1 MSHYEERLEKDLE
14 IIRGEVSA
22 LANRVKGAVKNSVH
36 ALLTDNPDLA
46 SATILGDGP
55 INRKMREIDSLCHS
69 FIAVHLPSAGHLRL
83 MSSVIRINIILE
95 RIGDYAVT
103 ISRELQRIDGAP
115 DKRLVQGIELLSNE
129 VQLMLKQAVAS
140 FDEENAELA
149 RATKAMSVQIDNTVS
164 GLYEELL
171 DEQAQWSLLERFA
184 VFSVYHRLERIAD
197 QAKNLCE
204 QTIFTVSGEGK
215 GSKVYQVLFIDDDN
229 SCLSQL
235 AEAVAR
241 KHFPESGVYISAA
254 GSQPAARI
262 SDGLAE
268 FLESHGMDAAGA
280 KPRALDVTPAE
291 LNRFHIIVSLARPVS
306 SYVERIP
313 FQTTALNWKLDS
325 VPDGCACGEKDY
337 ESIHRQLSVLIKDL
351 IVDLRGDEGAV

>member
-14 IIRGEVSA
+14 HIRGEVSD
-22 LANRVKGAVKNSVH
+22 LATSVKQAVKNSIH
-36 ALLTDNPDLA
+36 ALLTANQDLA

-55 INRKMREIDSLCHS
+55 INRKMREIDTLCHR

-115 DKRLVQGIELLSNE
+115 DRRLAQGIDLLANE
-129 VQLMLKQAVAS
+129 VQLMLKQAIAS
-140 FDEENAELA
+140 FDEDNAELA
-149 RATKAMSVQIDNTVS
+149 RGTMAMSAQIDNTVA

-171 DEQAQWSLLERFA
+171 DEQAKWSLTERFA

-215 GSKVYQVLFIDDDN
+215 ATKIYQILFIDDDN

-241 KHFPESGVYISAA
+241 KHYPNAGNYVSAA
-254 GSQPAARI
+254 GVESAQAL
-262 SDGLAE
+262 SSGLSE
-268 FLESHGMDAAGA
+268 FMDSHGMDTSKA
-280 KPRALDVTPAE
+280 KPKAFDMTPAE
-291 LNRFHIIVSLARPVS
+291 LNRFHVIISLKAPVS
-306 SYVERIP
+306 TYIERIP
-313 FQTTALNWKLDS
+313 FQTTALNWNLAS
-325 VPDGCACGEKDY
+325 MPEGCACSDQDY
-337 ESIHRQLSVLIKDL
+337 ESIHRELSVLIKDL
-351 IVDLRGDEGAV
+351 MMLLRGEDAS

>member
-1 MSHYEERLEKDLE
+1 MSHYEQRLEKDLE
-14 IIRGEVSA
+14 HIRGEVSN
-22 LANRVKGAVKNSVH
+22 LATRVKEAVKNSVH
-36 ALLTDNPDLA
+36 ALLTENQDLA

-55 INRKMREIDSLCHS
+55 INRKVREIDTLCHR

-83 MSSVIRINIILE
+83 MSSVIRINIGLE

-103 ISRELQRIDGAP
+103 ISRELQRMNGAP
-115 DKRLVQGIELLSNE
+115 HKRLSQGVELLANE
-129 VQLMLKQAVAS
+129 VQLMLKQAVAA

-149 RATKAMSVQIDNTVS
+149 RGTISMASQIENTVS

-171 DEQAQWSLLERFA
+171 DEQADWSLLERFA

-215 GSKVYQVLFIDDDN
+215 ASKIYQILFIDDDN

-241 KHFPESGVYISAA
+241 KHFPEA
-254 GSQPAARI
+254 GNYVSVAGTEPAGALA
-262 SDGLAE
+262 SGLAE
-268 FLESHGMDAAGA
+268 FMDGHGMDAAKA
-280 KPRALDVTPAE
+280 RPRRYDLTPAE
-291 LNRFHIIVSLARPVS
+291 LNRFHVIVSLKQPVS
-306 SYVERIP
+306 AYIGRLP
-313 FQTTALNWKLDS
+313 FNTTALNWRLSS
-325 VPDGCACGEKDY
+325 VPDDCTCSEKDY
-337 ESIHRQLSVLIKDL
+337 ESIHRELSVLIKDL
-351 IVDLRGDEGAV
+351 MVLLRGEGVL

>member
-1 MSHYEERLEKDLE
+1 MSHYEQRLEKDLE
-14 IIRGEVSA
+14 NIRGEVSD
-22 LANRVKGAVKNSVH
+22 LATQVKEAVKNSVH
-36 ALLTDNPDLA
+36 ALLTGNEDLA

-55 INRKMREIDSLCHS
+55 INRKMRAIDTLCHR

-103 ISRELQRIDGAP
+103 ISRELQRINGAP
-115 DKRLVQGIELLSNE
+115 DKRLAQGIELLSNE
-129 VQLMLKQAVAS
+129 VQLMLKQAITS

-149 RATKAMSVQIDNTVS
+149 RGTISMSGQIDNTVS

-171 DEQAQWSLLERFA
+171 DEQAEWPLVERFA

-215 GSKVYQVLFIDDDN
+215 ASKIYQVLFIDDDN

-235 AEAVAR
+235 AEAIAR
-241 KHFPESGVYISAA
+241 KQFPESGNYVSAA
-254 GSQPAARI
+254 VHEPAESLSA
-262 SDGLAE
+262 GLKD
-268 FLESHGMDAAGA
+268 FMDSHGMDVSKA
-280 KPRALDVTPAE
+280 KPKPFDMTPAE
-291 LNRFHIIVSLARPVS
+291 LNRFHVIVSLKGPVS
-306 SYVERIP
+306 SYIKRMP
-313 FQTTALNWKLDS
+313 FQTTGLTWEISS
-325 VPDGCACGEKDY
+325 VPEACICSSDDY
-337 ESIHRQLSVLIKDL
+337 ENMHREMSVLIKDL
-351 IVDLRGDEGAV
+351 MTLLRGEDAS

>member
-14 IIRGEVSA
+14 HIRYEVSD
-22 LANRVKGAVKNSVH
+22 LARRVKDAVKNSVH
-36 ALLTDNPDLA
+36 ALLTNNEELA

-55 INRKMREIDSLCHS
+55 INRKTREIDTLCHR

-83 MSSVIRINIILE
+83 MSSVIRINLTLE

-103 ISRELQRIDGAP
+103 ISRELQRINAAP
-115 DKRLVQGIELLSNE
+115 DKRLAQGIELLSSE
-129 VQLMLKQAVAS
+129 VQTMLSQAVNA

-149 RATKAMSVQIDNTVS
+149 RGTIAMSTQIDNTVA
-164 GLYEELL
+164 GLYNELL
-171 DEQAQWSLLERFA
+171 DDEAEWSLLERFA

-215 GSKVYQVLFIDDDN
+215 AKKVYQVLFMDDDN

-241 KHFPESGVYISAA
+241 KHFPESGVYTSAA
-254 GSQPAARI
+254 GREVAAQLE
-262 SDGLAE
+262 SGLPE
-268 FLESHGMDAAGA
+268 FLDARGMDASNALP
-280 KPRALDVTPAE
+280 KALDLTPTE
-291 LNRFHIIVSLARPVS
+291 LSTFNVVVGLSGPVS
-306 SYVERIP
+306 DYIQRLP
-313 FQTTALNWKLDS
+313 FQTTALNWHLTS
-325 VPDGCACGEKDY
+325 VPEGRSCSQEDY
-337 ESIHRQLSVLIKDL
+337 ENIHRELSVLIKDL
-351 IVDLRGDEGAV
+351 MTLLRGEDAA

>member
-14 IIRGEVSA
+14 NIRGEVSE
-22 LANRVKGAVKNSVH
+22 LANRVKDAVRNSIH
-36 ALLTDNPDLA
+36 ALLTNNQDLA

-55 INRKMREIDSLCHS
+55 INRKMREIDTLCHR

-103 ISRELQRIDGAP
+103 ISRELQRMNGAP
-115 DKRLVQGIELLSNE
+115 DKRLAQGIELLSNE

-149 RATKAMSVQIDNTVS
+149 RATISMSGQIDTTVS

-171 DEQAQWSLLERFA
+171 DEQAQWTLLERFA

-204 QTIFTVSGEGK
+204 QSIFTLTGEGK
-215 GSKVYQVLFIDDDN
+215 GSKVYQILFMDDDN

-235 AEAVAR
+235 AEAVGR
-241 KHFPESGVYISAA
+241 KHFPESGNYVSAA
-254 GSQPAARI
+254 GGPPAQTI
-262 SDGLAE
+262 SSGLSE
-268 FLESHGMDAAGA
+268 FMGSRGMDASRA
-280 KPRALDVTPAE
+280 KPKALDMTPAE
-291 LNRFHIIVSLARPVS
+291 LNRFHIIVSLAKPVT
-306 SYVERIP
+306 SYIDRIP
-313 FQTTALNWKLDS
+313 FQTTGLNWKLS
-325 VPDGCACGEKDY
+325 SLPDECACSEQDF
-337 ESIHRQLSVLIKDL
+337 ENIHRELSVLIKDL
-351 IVDLRGDEGAV
+351 MVDLHGEGAV

>member
-1 MSHYEERLEKDLE
+1 MSHYEQRLEKDLE
-14 IIRGEVSA
+14 HIRGEVSD
-22 LANRVKGAVKNSVH
+22 LATQVKEAVKNSIH
-36 ALLTDNPDLA
+36 ALLTANQDLA

-55 INRKMREIDSLCHS
+55 INRKMRAIDALCHQ

-115 DKRLVQGIELLSNE
+115 DSRLAQGIERLSNE

-140 FDEENAELA
+140 FDQDNIELA
-149 RATKAMSVQIDNTVS
+149 RGTISMSAQIDNTVA

-171 DEQAQWSLLERFA
+171 DAQAGWSLMERFA

-215 GSKVYQVLFIDDDN
+215 ASKVYQILFLDDDN
-229 SCLSQL
+229 SCLSQM

-241 KHFPESGVYISAA
+241 KHFPDAGHYVSAA
-254 GSQPAARI
+254 GREPAKEL
-262 SDGLAE
+262 SDGLVA
-268 FLESHGMDAAGA
+268 FMDAHGMDSSRA
-280 KPRALDVTPAE
+280 KPEAYDLTPAE
-291 LNRFHIIVSLARPVS
+291 LNRFHVVISLKDPVT
-306 SYVERIP
+306 SYIDKIP
-313 FQTTALNWKLDS
+313 FQTTALNWQLASK
-325 VPDGCACGEKDY
+325 PEGCACGEKDY
-337 ESIHRQLSVLIKDL
+337 EAMHRELSVLIKDL
-351 IVDLRGDEGAV
+351 MGLLRGEEG

>member
-14 IIRGEVSA
+14 NIRGEVSD
-22 LANRVKGAVKNSVH
+22 LATRVKQAVKNSIH
-36 ALLTDNPDLA
+36 ALLTANQDLA

-55 INRKMREIDSLCHS
+55 INRKMREIDTLCHR

-103 ISRELQRIDGAP
+103 ISRELQRINGAP
-115 DKRLVQGIELLSNE
+115 DKRLEQGIELLSSE
-129 VQLMLKQAVAS
+129 VQLMLKQAIVS
-140 FDEENAELA
+140 FDEDNAELA
-149 RATKAMSVQIDNTVS
+149 RGTMAMAAQINNTVS

-171 DEQAQWSLLERFA
+171 DEQAQWSLTERFA

-215 GSKVYQVLFIDDDN
+215 ASKVYQILFLDDDN

-241 KHFPESGVYISAA
+241 KHFPDAGIYVSAA
-254 GSQPAARI
+254 GRDPAQALHG
-262 SDGLAE
+262 GLSE
-268 FLESHGMDAAGA
+268 FMDSRGMDVSKA
-280 KPRALDVTPAE
+280 KPKAYDLTPAE
-291 LNRFHIIVSLARPVS
+291 LNRFHVVVSLKAPVT
-306 SYVERIP
+306 SYMEKIP
-313 FQTTALNWKLDS
+313 FQTTALNWNLTS
-325 VPDGCACGEKDY
+325 VPEDCACSEQDY
-337 ESIHRQLSVLIKDL
+337 ESIHRELSVLVKDL
-351 IVDLRGDEGAV
+351 MLLLRGEDAS

>member
-1 MSHYEERLEKDLE
+1 MSHYEERLETDLE
-14 IIRGEVSA
+14 NIRGEVSG
-22 LANRVKGAVKNSVH
+22 LANQVKGAVKDSIH
-36 ALLTDNPDLA
+36 ALLTNNQDLA
-46 SATILGDGP
+46 STTILGDGP
-55 INRKMREIDSLCHS
+55 INRKMREIDTLCHR

-103 ISRELQRIDGAP
+103 ISRELQRIHGAP
-115 DKRLVQGIELLSNE
+115 DQRLAQGIELLSNE
-129 VQLMLKQAVAS
+129 VQLMLTQAVAS

-149 RATKAMSVQIDNTVS
+149 RATIAMSSQIDNTVS

-171 DEQAQWSLLERFA
+171 DEQAEWSLLERFA

-204 QTIFTVSGEGK
+204 QSIFTITGEGK

-241 KHFPESGVYISAA
+241 KHFPESGDYSSAA
-254 GSQPAARI
+254 GGEPAQ
-262 SDGLAE
+262 GLANGLSE
-268 FLESHGMDAAGA
+268 FMDSHGMNASGA
-280 KPRALDVTPAE
+280 SPKALDVTPAE
-291 LNRFHIIVSLARPVS
+291 MNNFHIIVSLARPVS
-306 SYVERIP
+306 EYIDRTP
-313 FQTTALNWKLDS
+313 FQTTALNWKLTS
-325 VPDGCACGEKDY
+325 APDDCACTEQDY
-337 ESIHRQLSVLIKDL
+337 EAIHRELSILIKDL
-351 IVDLRGDEGAV
+351 MVLLRGEGAA

>member
-1 MSHYEERLEKDLE
+1 MSHYEQRLETDLE
-14 IIRGEVSA
+14 NIRGEVSD
-22 LANRVKGAVKNSVH
+22 LATSVKQAVKNSIH
-36 ALLTDNPDLA
+36 ALLTANQDLA

-55 INRKMREIDSLCHS
+55 INRKMREIDTLCHR

-115 DKRLVQGIELLSNE
+115 DKRLAQGIELLASE
-129 VQLMLKQAVAS
+129 VQLMLKQAIAS
-140 FDEENAELA
+140 FDEDNAELA
-149 RATKAMSVQIDNTVS
+149 RGTIAMSAQIDNTVA

-171 DEQAQWSLLERFA
+171 DEQAQWSLTERFA

-215 GSKVYQVLFIDDDN
+215 ATKVYQILFLDDDN

-235 AEAVAR
+235 AAAVAR
-241 KHFPESGVYISAA
+241 KHFPEGGKYVSAA
-254 GSQPAARI
+254 CLEPAQAL
-262 SDGLAE
+262 SSGLSE
-268 FLESHGMDAAGA
+268 FMDSHGMDASKA
-280 KPRALDVTPAE
+280 KPRAYDLTPAE
-291 LNRFHIIVSLARPVS
+291 LNRFHVIVSLKAPVS
-306 SYVERIP
+306 TYIERMP
-313 FQTTALNWKLDS
+313 FQTTALNWKLTT
-325 VPDGCACGEKDY
+325 VPEDCACSEQDY
-337 ESIHRQLSVLIKDL
+337 EGIHRELSVLIKDL
-351 IVDLRGDEGAV
+351 MMLLSGEDAS

>member
-1 MSHYEERLEKDLE
+1 MSHYEERLEQDLE
-14 IIRGEVSA
+14 HIRGEVSD
-22 LANRVKGAVKNSVH
+22 LAGRVREAVKNAIH
-36 ALLTDNPDLA
+36 ALLTANQDLA

-55 INRKMREIDSLCHS
+55 INRKMRAIDTLCHR

-103 ISRELQRIDGAP
+103 ISRELQRINGAP
-115 DKRLVQGIELLSNE
+115 HQRLAQGIELLGNE

-140 FDEENAELA
+140 FDEDNAELA
-149 RATKAMSVQIDNTVS
+149 RATISMAAQVENTVG

-171 DEQAQWSLLERFA
+171 DEQADWSLLERFA

-204 QTIFTVSGEGK
+204 QTIFTVAGEGK
-215 GSKVYQVLFIDDDN
+215 ASKVYQVLFLDDDN

-241 KHFPESGVYISAA
+241 KHFTDAGNYVSAA
-254 GSQPAARI
+254 AVKPAESLAG
-262 SDGLAE
+262 GLAD
-268 FLESHGMDAAGA
+268 FMDGHGMDASRA
-280 KPRALDVTPAE
+280 KPKALDLTPAE
-291 LNRFHIIVSLARPVS
+291 LNRFHVIVSLKQPVS
-306 SYVERIP
+306 TYLERLP
-313 FQTTALNWKLDS
+313 FNTTALNWQLAS
-325 VPDGCACGEKDY
+325 LPENCACSEKDY
-337 ESIHRQLSVLIKDL
+337 ENIHRELAVLIKDL
-351 IVDLRGDEGAV
+351 MVLLRGEGAL

>member
-1 MSHYEERLEKDLE
+1 MSHYEQRLEKDLE
-14 IIRGEVSA
+14 NIRGEVSG
-22 LANRVKGAVKNSVH
+22 LATQVKEAVKNSIH
-36 ALLTDNPDLA
+36 ALLTANQDLA

-55 INRKMREIDSLCHS
+55 INRKMREIDNLCHQ

-115 DKRLVQGIELLSNE
+115 DSRLAQGIELLSNE

-140 FDEENAELA
+140 FDQDNVELA
-149 RATKAMSVQIDNTVS
+149 RGTMAMASQIDNTVA

-171 DEQAQWSLLERFA
+171 EEQADWSLMERFA

-215 GSKVYQVLFIDDDN
+215 ASKVYQILFLDDDN
-229 SCLSQL
+229 SCLSQM

-241 KHFPESGVYISAA
+241 KHFPDAGHYVSAA
-254 GSQPAARI
+254 GREPAGEL
-262 SDGLAE
+262 SDGLVA
-268 FLESHGMDAAGA
+268 FMDGHGMDSSRA
-280 KPRALDVTPAE
+280 KPEAYDLTPAE
-291 LNRFHIIVSLARPVS
+291 LNRFHVVVSLKDPVT
-306 SYVERIP
+306 SYIGRIP
-313 FQTTALNWKLDS
+313 FQTTALNWQLAAT
-325 VPDGCACGEKDY
+325 PEGCACEEKDY
-337 ESIHRQLSVLIKDL
+337 EAIHRELSVLIKDL
-351 IVDLRGDEGAV
+351 MGLLRGEEG

>member
-14 IIRGEVSA
+14 NIRGEVSD
-22 LANRVKGAVKNSVH
+22 LANRVKDAVKNSIH
-36 ALLTDNPDLA
+36 ALLTNNQDLA

-55 INRKMREIDSLCHS
+55 INRKMREIDTLCHR

-103 ISRELQRIDGAP
+103 ISRELQRINGAP
-115 DKRLVQGIELLSNE
+115 DKRLAQGIELLSNE
-129 VQLMLKQAVAS
+129 VQLMLSQSVAS

-149 RATKAMSVQIDNTVS
+149 KATIAMSAQIDNTVS

-215 GSKVYQVLFIDDDN
+215 GSKVYEVLFIDDDN

-241 KHFPESGVYISAA
+241 KHFPDSGIYTSAA
-254 GSQPAARI
+254 GGEPAQSI
-262 SDGLAE
+262 SSGLSE
-268 FLESHGMDAAGA
+268 FMDSHGMDASSAEPKTLEA
-280 KPRALDVTPAE
+280 TPAE
-291 LNRFHIIVSLARPVS
+291 LNRFHIIVSLAKPVS
-306 SYVERIP
+306 SYIERVP
-313 FQTTALNWKLDS
+313 FQTTALNWNLAS
-325 VPDGCACGEKDY
+325 APDDCACSEQDY
-337 ESIHRQLSVLIKDL
+337 EDIHRELSVLIKDL
-351 IVDLRGDEGAV
+351 MSVLRGEGAV

>member
-1 MSHYEERLEKDLE
+1 MSHYEQRLEKDLE
-14 IIRGEVSA
+14 HIRGEVSG
-22 LANRVKGAVKNSVH
+22 LATSVKEAVKNSIH
-36 ALLTDNPDLA
+36 ALLTANQDLA

-55 INRKMREIDSLCHS
+55 INRKMREIDTLCHN

-103 ISRELQRIDGAP
+103 ISRELQRIKAAP
-115 DKRLVQGIELLSNE
+115 DKRLAQGIELMANE

-140 FDEENAELA
+140 FDEDNAELA
-149 RATKAMSVQIDNTVS
+149 RGTISMASQIDNTVA

-171 DEQAQWSLLERFA
+171 DEQAQWSLTERFA

-204 QTIFTVSGEGK
+204 QTIFTVAGEGK
-215 GSKVYQVLFIDDDN
+215 ASKVYQILFIDEDN

-241 KHFPESGVYISAA
+241 KHFPQSGNYSSVA
-254 GSQPAARI
+254 GREPAAEL
-262 SDGLAE
+262 SSGLAE
-268 FLESHGMDAAGA
+268 FMDSHGMDTSKA
-280 KPRALDVTPAE
+280 KTKAFDMTPVE
-291 LNRFHIIVSLARPVS
+291 LSRFHVIISLKGSVTA
-306 SYVERIP
+306 YIENIP
-313 FQTTALNWKLDS
+313 FQTTALNWELPS
-325 VPDGCACGEKDY
+325 VPEGCVCSEQDY
-337 ESIHRQLSVLIKDL
+337 ENIHRELSVRIKDL
-351 IVDLRGDEGAV
+351 MLLLRGEDAS

>member
-1 MSHYEERLEKDLE
+1 MSHYEERLENDLE
-14 IIRGEVSA
+14 NIRGEVSD
-22 LANRVKGAVKNSVH
+22 LANRVKDAVKNSVH
-36 ALLTDNPDLA
+36 ALLTNNQDLA

-55 INRKMREIDSLCHS
+55 INRKMREIDSLCHR

-103 ISRELQRIDGAP
+103 ISRELQRINGAP
-115 DKRLVQGIELLSNE
+115 DKRLAQGIELLSNE
-129 VQLMLKQAVAS
+129 VQLMLSQSVAS

-149 RATKAMSVQIDNTVS
+149 KATIAMSAQIDNTVS

-184 VFSVYHRLERIAD
+184 VFSAYHRLERIAD

-215 GSKVYQVLFIDDDN
+215 GSKVYEVLFIDDDN

-241 KHFPESGVYISAA
+241 KLFPDSGIYTSVAGGEPAQSIS
-254 GSQPAARI
+254 S
-262 SDGLAE
+262 GLSE
-268 FLESHGMDAAGA
+268 FMDSHGMDASSAEP
-280 KPRALDVTPAE
+280 KTLEVTPAE
-291 LNRFHIIVSLARPVS
+291 LNRFHIIVSLAKPVS
-306 SYVERIP
+306 AYIGRVP
-313 FQTTALNWKLDS
+313 FQTTALNWKLAS
-325 VPDGCACGEKDY
+325 VPADCACSEKDY
-337 ESIHRQLSVLIKDL
+337 EGIHRELSVLIKDL
-351 IVDLRGDEGAV
+351 MTVLRGEGAV